1 MGINLIIYLFFSA
14 LPKPKEMVK
23 REFTYERR
31 VFQEIKL
38 DLWQEPDAKATFT
51 FKLRPRLIQSGIG
64 VKLLACL
71 SGRPTPTVQWYK
83 NNKPISESDPHY
95 AIEYSA
101 GVCTLEINSC
111 SLSDNANYK
120 CRAENALGFDETSAH
135 LQIEECKYVKPQMLL
150 IEENSIHHTTSSYS
164 SSSYSS
170 SSHSHSI
177 NSSSHHHTSST
188 IDFSSNSISKQ
199 ILT

>member
-1 MGINLIIYLFFSA
+1 MA
-14 LPKPKEMVK
+14 K

-31 VFQEIKL
+31 VFQEVKL

-83 NNKPISESDPHY
+83 NNKPISENDPHY

-111 SLSDNANYK
+111 SVTDDANYK

-135 LQIEECKYVKPQMLL
+135 LQVEECKYVKPQMLL
-150 IEENSIHHTTSSYS
+150 IEENSTHI

-170 SSHSHSI
+170 HSSNSYSSHSHSI
-177 NSSSHHHTSST
+177 NSSSSSHHHTSST
-188 IDFSSNSISKQ
+188 IDFSSNSISKLFIKFRLK
-199 ILT
+199 ILFEY